1 MKALFKV
8 SPLMICA
15 LLLAGCSNSSI
26 PSEVSA
32 AQPARA
38 EAIPAGASTAPNS
51 SEDFVAS
58 GPIIVENQVDVA
70 AQREGVVTQ
79 LMADSGT
86 PVKKGQL
93 LAILD
98 DRQVLADL
106 EAARAK
112 TRSIEADLKNW
123 EAEAKVLDADYAR
136 AKKMWDAQLITQEQL
151 DHARYKA
158 ESDQWDVKRVQESL
172 VNAQQI
178 EQSLNLEYQK
188 TRITAPF
195 DGIVARRYVR
205 AGQTVG
211 KNERL
216 FWVTAVAPM
225 RVRVTVPGK
234 FLGQIKRGT
243 EVAVTAA
250 ESSSSRHPAKIIQI
264 SPVVD
269 PSSDTIE
276 ILAEL
281 TGPPS
286 GLRPGMRA
294 NVQIPNLR

>member
-1 MKALFKV
+1 MKTRFNAALLV
-8 SPLMICA
+8 ICA
-15 LLLAGCSNSSI
+15 LVAAGCSNSSG

-32 AQPARA
+32 APPRA
-38 EAIPAGASTAPNS
+38 ETAPAIVSIVPNTP
-51 SEDFVAS
+51 EDFVAS

-70 AQREGVVTQ
+70 AQREGVVAQ
-79 LMADSGT
+79 LIADSGT
-86 PVKKGQL
+86 QVKKGQL
-93 LAILD
+93 LALLD

-172 VNAQQI
+172 VNAQET
-178 EQSLNLEYQK
+178 EQSINLEYQK
-188 TRITAPF
+188 THITAPF

-205 AGQTVG
+205 AGQSVT
-211 KNERL
+211 KDERL

-225 RVRVTVPGK
+225 RVKVTVPGK
-234 FLGQIKRGT
+234 FLGQIKKGT
-243 EVAVTAA
+243 VVNVMAA
-250 ESSSSRHPAKIIQI
+250 EASSDRYHARIIQV

-276 ILAEL
+276 VLAEL
-281 TGPPS
+281 FGPAS

-294 NVQIPNLR
+294 NVEIPNLR

>member
-1 MKALFKV
+1 MKA
-8 SPLMICA
+8 PLNLAPLLACA
-15 LLLAGCSNSSI
+15 LLALGCSNSST

-32 AQPARA
+32 AQPTRA
-38 EAIPAGASTAPNS
+38 EVPAATPSPASIA
-51 SEDFVAS
+51 SEDFVTS

-70 AQREGVVTQ
+70 AQREGVVAQ
-79 LMADSGT
+79 LMADAGT
-86 PVKKGQL
+86 PVKKGQI
-93 LAILD
+93 LALLD

-172 VNAQQI
+172 INAQQT

-188 TRITAPF
+188 THIAAPF

-205 AGQTVG
+205 AGQSVA
-211 KNERL
+211 KDERL

-225 RVRVTVPGK
+225 RVKVTLPGR
-234 FLGQIKRGT
+234 FVGQIKTGT
-243 EVAVTAA
+243 AVIVTAA
-250 ESSSSRHPAKIIQI
+250 EGTSSRHHAKIIQV

-276 ILAEL
+276 VLAEL
-281 TGPPS
+281 SGPAS
-286 GLRPGMRA
+286 DLKPGMRA
-294 NVQIPNLR
+294 NVEIPKLR

>member
-1 MKALFKV
+1 MKA
-8 SPLMICA
+8 PLNVAPLLVCA
-15 LLLAGCSNSSI
+15 LLALGCSNSST

-32 AQPARA
+32 AQPTPA
-38 EAIPAGASTAPNS
+38 EAVPAPPSPAHVPSQA
-51 SEDFVAS
+51 FVTS
-58 GPIIVENQVDVA
+58 GPIIVENQLDVA
-70 AQREGVVTQ
+70 AQREGVVAQ
-79 LMADSGT
+79 LMADAGT

-93 LAILD
+93 LALLD
-98 DRQVLADL
+98 GRQVLADL

-158 ESDQWDVKRVQESL
+158 ESDQWDVKRVQENL
-172 VNAQQI
+172 INAQQT

-188 TRITAPF
+188 THIAAPF

-205 AGQTVG
+205 AGQSVA
-211 KNERL
+211 KDERL

-225 RVRVTVPGK
+225 RVKVTVPGR
-234 FLGQIKRGT
+234 FVGQIKTGT
-243 EVAVTAA
+243 LVIVSSA
-250 ESSSSRHPAKIIQI
+250 EGASDRHHARIIQV

-276 ILAEL
+276 VLAEL
-281 TGPPS
+281 S
-286 GLRPGMRA
+286 GAASDLKPGMRA
-294 NVQIPNLR
+294 NVEIPKLR

>member
-1 MKALFKV
+1 MKTRFKV
-8 SPLMICA
+8 VPLVFCA
-15 LLLAGCSNSSI
+15 LVASGCSNSSG

-32 AQPARA
+32 AQPPRA
-38 EAIPAGASTAPNS
+38 ETTPAIVSFAPNS
-51 SEDFVAS
+51 SEAFVAS

-70 AQREGVVTQ
+70 AQREGLVAQ

-93 LAILD
+93 LALLD
-98 DRQVLADL
+98 DRQVFADL

-112 TRSIEADLKNW
+112 TRSTEADLKNW

-172 VNAQQI
+172 MNAQQI

-188 TRITAPF
+188 THITAPF
-195 DGIVARRYVR
+195 DGVVARRYVR
-205 AGQTVG
+205 AGQTVARD
-211 KNERL
+211 ERL

-225 RVRVTVPGK
+225 RVRVTLPGK
-234 FLGQIKRGT
+234 YLGQIKRGAA
-243 EVAVTAA
+243 VAVTAA
-250 ESSSSRHPAKIIQI
+250 EASSDRYSARIIQI

-281 TGPPS
+281 SGPAS

-294 NVQIPNLR
+294 NVEIPNLR